1 MKKVVIII
9 VSIIIIILIWKW
21 CTPDKNKIDVC
32 LDNKNGCIVTG
43 EEGCFLDE
51 DYFNGLEFLK
61 NETNKP
67 YPYGLRNEKELKTAR
82 MYFDV
87 SFGLCKGVSKFA
99 GFISAFGDYMAGSEL
114 EIYKSSFQD
123 AQGKIHEEPILQN
136 GSVYSIIKEVQDS
149 ATYIAKYSYLKGT
162 LEAIVSEPTK
172 MSVFFTDMLRD
183 MGGKE
188 DGSSL
193 TIGNKDFQVDCDLSN
208 RGFSWCDD
216 YFVTWFQS
224 GGQIIVV
231 TQQAKVNKNP
241 NGNVYAIIFIPKGRE
256 IKQLKESLRTA
267 GIKDEDVSIF
277 NPLGLDLDLSEL
289 VKVQKEVGEALTIIK
304 SGPGYVVIG
313 SENEYLSEMEGK
325 KLKMKLIDQT
335 DMAFKWNLQVSEA
348 LDYHGEI
355 KSVIGNQEPET
366 VKLHKNERVQG
377 MNPIAATA
385 DASGVSLT
393 FSTIPNQGE
402 NDIIFRKFVV
412 KINGDLELDATKFET
427 KVNTYNTVKE
437 RGFGMQLNQT
447 LRSALEKALVR
458 GARSVRDKN
467 YAETP
472 LFTIYT
478 VVNVT
483 KN

>member
-21 CTPDKNKIDVC
+21 CTPDKNKIDEC

-61 NETNKP
+61 NETNKQ

-87 SFGLCKGVSKFA
+87 SYGLCKGVSKFA
-99 GFISAFGDYMAGSEL
+99 DFISAFGDYMAGSEL

-123 AQGKIHEEPILQN
+123 AQGIIHEEPILQN
-136 GSVYSIIKEVQDS
+136 GSFYSIIKEVQDKS
-149 ATYIAKYSYLKGT
+149 TYKAKFSYLKGT

-183 MGGKE
+183 MGGLK
-188 DGSSL
+188 DGSSI

-208 RGFSWCDD
+208 RNFSWCDEL
-216 YFVTWFQS
+216 FVTWFQS

-231 TQQAKVNKNP
+231 TQQAEVNQNP
-241 NGNVYAIIFIPKGRE
+241 NGNVYAIIFIPKGRD
-256 IKQLKESLRTA
+256 ITQLQKSLSSSA
-267 GIKDEDVSIF
+267 GIKEEDISIF

-313 SENEYLSEMEGK
+313 SENEYLTEMEGR

-335 DMAFKWNLQVSEA
+335 GMPFKWNLQVSEA

-355 KSVIGNQEPET
+355 KSVIGNQEPAT

-377 MNPIAATA
+377 MNPIAAAA

-412 KINGDLELDATKFET
+412 KINGDLALDATKFET
-427 KVNTYNTVKE
+427 KVYTYNAVA
-437 RGFGMQLNQT
+437 GMQLNQT
-447 LRSALEKALVR
+447 LRKALEKALVR
-458 GARSVRDKN
+458 GSGSVRDKN

>member
-1 MKKVVIII
+1 
-9 VSIIIIILIWKW
+9 
-21 CTPDKNKIDVC
+21 
-32 LDNKNGCIVTG
+32 
-43 EEGCFLDE
+43 
-51 DYFNGLEFLK
+51 
-61 NETNKP
+61 
-67 YPYGLRNEKELKTAR
+67 
-82 MYFDV
+82 
-87 SFGLCKGVSKFA
+87 
-99 GFISAFGDYMAGSEL
+99 
-114 EIYKSSFQD
+114 
-123 AQGKIHEEPILQN
+123 
-136 GSVYSIIKEVQDS
+136 
-149 ATYIAKYSYLKGT
+149 
-162 LEAIVSEPTK
+162 

-183 MGGKE
+183 MGGLK
-188 DGSSL
+188 DGSSI

-208 RGFSWCDD
+208 RNFSWCDEL
-216 YFVTWFQS
+216 FVTWFQS

-231 TQQAKVNKNP
+231 TQQAEVNQNP
-241 NGNVYAIIFIPKGRE
+241 NGNVYAIIFIPKGRD
-256 IKQLKESLRTA
+256 ITQLQKSLSSSA
-267 GIKDEDVSIF
+267 GIKEEDISIF

-313 SENEYLSEMEGK
+313 SENEYLTEMEGR

-335 DMAFKWNLQVSEA
+335 GMPFKWNLQVSEA

-355 KSVIGNQEPET
+355 KSVIGNQEPAT

-377 MNPIAATA
+377 MNPIAAAA

-412 KINGDLELDATKFET
+412 KINGDLALDATKFET
-427 KVNTYNTVKE
+427 KVYTYNAVA
-437 RGFGMQLNQT
+437 GMQLNQT
-447 LRSALEKALVR
+447 LRKALEKALVR
-458 GARSVRDKN
+458 GSGSVRDKN

>member
-21 CTPDKNKIDVC
+21 CAPDKNKIDEC
-32 LDNKNGCIVTG
+32 LDNKKGCIVTG
-43 EEGCFLDE
+43 EGEDGYFLNE

-87 SFGLCKGVSKFA
+87 SAGLKDGVSKFES
-99 GFISAFGDYMAGSEL
+99 FISAFGNYMVGSEL

-123 AQGKIHEEPILQN
+123 AQGKIHDEPILQN
-136 GSVYSIIKEVQDS
+136 RPLSLISEEMKLEE
-149 ATYIAKYSYLKGT
+149 TYKSPSSWLEGT
-162 LEAIVSEPTK
+162 VKKIVSEPTK
-172 MSVFFTDMLRD
+172 MSVFFTDMLLD
-183 MGGKE
+183 EGKG
-188 DGSSL
+188 DG
-193 TIGNKDFQVDCDLSN
+193 TTVGNLRLDCNLGHDFSFCEKQ
-208 RGFSWCDD
+208 FI
-216 YFVTWFQS
+216 TWFQS

-231 TQQAKVNKNP
+231 TQQADVSKNP
-241 NGNVYAIIFIPKGRE
+241 NGNIYAIIFIPKGRD
-256 IKQLKESLRTA
+256 ITQLQKSLRTA
-267 GIKDEDVSIF
+267 GIKDKDVSIF

-289 VKVQKEVGEALTIIK
+289 VKMQKEDDEALTIIK

-313 SENEYLSEMEGK
+313 SENEVLSEMEGR

-335 DMAFKWNLQVSEA
+335 GMPFKWNLQVSEA

-366 VKLHKNERVQG
+366 AKLHKNERVQG

-412 KINGDLELDATKFET
+412 KINGDLELDASKFES
-427 KVNTYNTVKE
+427 KVNTYNTAK
-437 RGFGMQLNQT
+437 RKGAGMQLN
-447 LRSALEKALVR
+447 RALSTALNKALVL
-458 GARSVRDKN
+458 GSGSVRDKN
-467 YAETP
+467 YAVTP

>member
-21 CTPDKNKIDVC
+21 CAPDKNKIDVC

-87 SFGLCKGVSKFA
+87 SYGLCKGVSKFA
-99 GFISAFGDYMAGSEL
+99 DFISAFGDYMAGSEL

-123 AQGKIHEEPILQN
+123 AQGKIHNEPILQN
-136 GSVYSIIKEVQDS
+136 RPLNSILTEVQKVE
-149 ATYIAKYSYLKGT
+149 TYIAKFSLLEGT
-162 LEAIVSEPTK
+162 INKIVSEPTK
-172 MSVFFTDMLRD
+172 MAVFFTDMLLD
-183 MGGKE
+183 EGKGE
-188 DGSSL
+188 GTVL
-193 TIGNKDFQVDCDLSN
+193 ENGIPVDCNLSKN
-208 RGFSWCDD
+208 HVSWCEEE
-216 YFVTWFQS
+216 FITWFQS

-231 TQQAKVNKNP
+231 TQQADVNKNP

-267 GIKDEDVSIF
+267 GIKEEDISIF

-313 SENEYLSEMEGK
+313 SENEYLSEMEGR

-335 DMAFKWNLQVSEA
+335 DMPFKWNLQVSEA

-366 VKLHKNERVQG
+366 VKLHKNERIQG

-402 NDIIFRKFVV
+402 NDVIFRKFVV
-412 KINGDLELDATKFET
+412 KINGDLELDASKFES
-427 KVNTYNTVKE
+427 KVITLNTPKHI
-437 RGFGMQLNQT
+437 RAGMQLNQT
-447 LRSALEKALVR
+447 LRYALEKTLVR
-458 GARSVRDKN
+458 GAGSVRDKN

>member
-21 CTPDKNKIDVC
+21 CTPDKNKIDEC
-32 LDNKNGCIVTG
+32 LDNKKGCIVTG
-43 EEGCFLDE
+43 EEGYFLNE

-67 YPYGLRNEKELKTAR
+67 YPYGLRNEKELKTSC

-87 SFGLCKGVSKFA
+87 SAGLQPGVAKFTS
-99 GFISAFGDYMAGSEL
+99 FITAFGNYMAGSEL

-123 AQGKIHEEPILQN
+123 AQGKVYDKPMLQN
-136 GSVYSIIKEVQDS
+136 SSLNSIVTEMQDVR
-149 ATYIAKYSYLKGT
+149 TYKAPFSFLQGT
-162 LEAIVSEPTK
+162 VKKIVSEPTK
-172 MSVFFTDMLRD
+172 MSVFFTDWLLD
-183 MGGKE
+183 EGKGNGTALDGGK
-188 DGSSL
+188 
-193 TIGNKDFQVDCDLSN
+193 TMVDCHLGES
-208 RGFSWCDD
+208 GFSWCDD

-231 TQQAKVNKNP
+231 TQQAPVNKNP
-241 NGNVYAIIFIPKGRE
+241 NGNIYAIIFIPKGRD
-256 IKQLKESLRTA
+256 ITQLKESLRSA

-289 VKVQKEVGEALTIIK
+289 VKMQKEDDEALTIIK

-313 SENEYLSEMEGK
+313 SENEVLSEMEGR

-335 DMAFKWNLQVSEA
+335 GMAFKWNLQVSEA

-355 KSVIGNQEPET
+355 KSAIGNKEPQT

-377 MNPIAATA
+377 TSPIAATA

-412 KINGDLELDATKFET
+412 KINGDLELDASKFET
-427 KVNTYNTVKE
+427 KVLTYNTAK
-437 RGFGMQLNQT
+437 RKGAGMQLNQT
-447 LRSALEKALVR
+447 LRYALEKALVR
-458 GARSVRDKN
+458 GAGSVRDKN